1 MSSDDDSSNLGGV
14 GQFGVGLVAL
24 IVSLIAF
31 LATMMQVLQQ
41 YYASAAG
48 YANCNEK
55 VMGHWAKTKRRRF
68 NWSELRFEVLFDAP
82 VIFVSPPTNDRG
94 PIPGEDIYFLDGTQK
109 SLDETWTTDNMDLR
123 KEYLQLSTKDRL
135 HTADNERASWFI
147 LLYAIQRMESK
158 SREWQQKQ
166 YGPPGVLCEQYGLPK
181 LPPSLKEHHTL
192 TAALQRKRKSWDT
205 MPPNIVKP
213 YATTTMC
220 HLIEMIAALGI
231 YWKEFDRRKDR
242 YWAEGN
248 GFLVLGRRVAELGV
262 MFSLQV
268 YGQCEFGNNRVI
280 PVENV
285 KELCFGYVSTIFQ
298 QTMDSRRLQVPSDM
312 PENLAMLVMATRR
325 EVAESLRLIGC
336 NNNTVN
342 YYLEEGSRTSHLFPV
357 TFELMG
363 MLSRNFHIDNS
374 SFTFIPNPTPDRWDK
389 KPVSMWRVME
399 AFKNLVG
406 MDVPGARRNRTIVN
420 RLKHH
425 AEEILTHYTE
435 EDGPERLLSLRVM
448 HMALNDADEI
458 LTARPHQASKA
469 TNASPEKP
477 DDATRQKANEVL
489 TPTME
494 RQNGRRKMV
503 QDVLR
508 SHLQEVLRVL
518 NELDDRGSEN
528 LSLRV
533 PDRMPGTSPRISMVM
548 ENGRTKLFAS
558 KFEDM
563 DDVPADE
570 RQQLFMEVYFE
581 VIRPRVVPVASLS
594 TERRASLVGDRP
606 GSVRSLRVADAGHMP
621 SRPSSPLARV
631 VTSVAASVVS
641 DDGAADSGN
650 ESDVVANRNANGVAT
665 AAATTADEP
674 VVGEDKVLSLAQQP
688 ASHDDIWC
696 TLVFRMICWLMMH
709 DFHKL
714 DVQLSKSELL
724 GSRMPVYIS

>member
-1 MSSDDDSSNLGGV
+1 MGSDDDSLGGS

-24 IVSLIAF
+24 VVSLVAF
-31 LATMMQVLQQ
+31 LATIMQVLQQ

-55 VMGHWAKTKRRRF
+55 VMGDWAKTKRRRF

-82 VIFVSPPTNDRG
+82 VIFVSPPSNTRG
-94 PIPGEDIYFLDGTQK
+94 PIPDQPIYFLDGTQQ
-109 SLDETWTTDNMDLR
+109 SLDETWTTSNMDLR
-123 KEYLQLSTKDRL
+123 KEYMKLSTKERL

-158 SREWQQKQ
+158 SSEWQQKQ
-166 YGPPGVLCEQYGLPK
+166 YGPPGVLCERYGLPK

-205 MPPNIVKP
+205 MPPNIAKP

-248 GFLVLGRRVAELGV
+248 GFLVLGRRVSELGI
-262 MFSLQV
+262 MFSIQV

-280 PVENV
+280 PVEYV

-298 QTMDSRRLQVPSDM
+298 ETVDSRRLQVPSDM

-342 YYLEEGSRTSHLFPV
+342 CYLEEGTRTSHLFPV

-389 KPVSMWRVME
+389 KSVSMWRVME
-399 AFKNLVG
+399 AFKNLVSI
-406 MDVPGARRNRTIVN
+406 DVPGARRNRTIVQ

-448 HMALNDADEI
+448 HLALNDADEI
-458 LTARPHQASKA
+458 LTARPHNAGTGHNSSSSAAKHDDDEADEKAAS
-469 TNASPEKP
+469 
-477 DDATRQKANEVL
+477 DLD
-489 TPTME
+489 
-494 RQNGRRKMV
+494 RQNSRRKIV

-548 ENGRTKLFAS
+548 ENGRTRLFAS

-594 TERRASLVGDRP
+594 TDRRASLVGDRP
-606 GSVRSLRVADAGHMP
+606 GSLRSLRVGDIGQVP
-621 SRPSSPLARV
+621 SRPTSPLARAVTPAAV
-631 VTSVAASVVS
+631 VT
-641 DDGAADSGN
+641 DDEDGS
-650 ESDVVANRNANGVAT
+650 
-665 AAATTADEP
+665 ADE
-674 VVGEDKVLSLAQQP
+674 GADKKKTKKMNGGASDKEGKEELPLMQQP
-688 ASHDDIWC
+688 ASHDDVWC